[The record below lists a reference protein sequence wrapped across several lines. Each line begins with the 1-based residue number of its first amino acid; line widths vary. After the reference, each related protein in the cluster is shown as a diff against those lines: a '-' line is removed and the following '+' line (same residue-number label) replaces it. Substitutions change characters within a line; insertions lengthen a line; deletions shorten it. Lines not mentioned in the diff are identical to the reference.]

1 MVYMTQQRGA
11 YFFQMRV
18 PRKHRAEFGELIRV
32 QLNTFDREVARI
44 LSMSLAAQ
52 WLARFSGLQL
62 PAGGVSPAIDHAP
75 SAPLMDPLSERH
87 QACPA
92 TASPTTHALHGA
104 SLHETRRWHGPPTY
118 SAAAEVRPS
127 TQWGPRR
134 NGIRVPKWTL

>member
-18 PRKHRAEFGELIRV
+18 PRKHRVEFGELIRV

-134 NGIRVPKWTL
+134 NGI